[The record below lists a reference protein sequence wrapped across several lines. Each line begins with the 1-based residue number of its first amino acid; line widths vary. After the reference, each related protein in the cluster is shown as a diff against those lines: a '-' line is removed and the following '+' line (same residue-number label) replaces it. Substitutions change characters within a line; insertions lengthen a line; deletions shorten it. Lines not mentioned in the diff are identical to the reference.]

1 VSSPPPRVVVL
12 GAGIAGLEAALLL
25 ARQLSDR
32 VDVHVVSDDDRFM
45 LRPNLVNVPFGAD
58 PEASSLSVDAT
69 LARAAITRKR
79 GRVEGIDPEA
89 GRVHLVNGRQLP
101 YEHLVIATGAA
112 SWPRAI
118 PGLEEHAVSILEP
131 EGMFLLRERFM
142 RVRGRAR
149 EGVRQRV
156 VFAVARHNRY
166 PLPLYEVAL
175 MLDTWLRR
183 EGAREHVELSFVTDE
198 PSFVEAAG
206 PRMHGVIE
214 REFAERGIDAR
225 ACERLV
231 EARPHEA
238 SFAGGSVERFDLL
251 VTAPPHR
258 AALGFE
264 GLPADEHGFV
274 RVENA
279 TRQVLGHPEVYAPG
293 DGGDFPLKDGFLAL
307 LQADA
312 AAHHIAAVVRRA
324 QFEHP
329 FEPIST
335 QIVDM
340 LDKAAF
346 AQLTLET
353 TDDPDHPVRLRSSGS
368 DDYKVGVSRA
378 SRAAK
383 RMFSLHLLM
392 QFAAAEPFRTGPRWR
407 FMDLGART
415 MAGMLAE

>member
-1 VSSPPPRVVVL
+1 MAPPPRVVVL
-12 GAGIAGLEAALLL
+12 GAGIAGLEAALVL
-25 ARQLSDR
+25 ARQLSGR
-32 VDVHVVSDDDRFM
+32 VDVEVVSDDDKFVV
-45 LRPNLVNVPFGAD
+45 RPNLVYVPFGAD
-58 PEASSLSVDAT
+58 PEASGVWVDET
-69 LARAAITRKR
+69 LARAAITRTR

-89 GRVHLVNGRQLP
+89 GRVHLVGGRQLP

-112 SWPRAI
+112 SSPRAI
-118 PGLEEHAVSILEP
+118 PGLEEHAVSIVEP
-131 EGMFLLRERFM
+131 EGMLLLQERFL
-142 RVRGRAR
+142 RVRGRGR

-156 VFAVARHNRY
+156 VFAVARHNLY

-183 EGAREHVELSFVTDE
+183 QGAREHVELGFVTDE
-198 PSFVEAAG
+198 ASFVEAAG
-206 PRMHGVIE
+206 PRMHEVIE
-214 REFAERGIDAR
+214 REFAARGIDAR
-225 ACERLV
+225 AGERLV
-231 EARPHEA
+231 EVHPYEA
-238 SFAGGSVERFDLL
+238 SFTGGSVEPFDLL

-258 AALGFE
+258 AAMRFE

-274 RVENA
+274 QVENA
-279 TRQVLGHPEVYAPG
+279 TRQVVGHPEIYAPG

-312 AAHHIAAVVRRA
+312 AAHHIAAIVRGAR
-324 QFEHP
+324 FEHP
-329 FEPIST
+329 FEPVSA
-335 QIVDM
+335 QIIDM
-340 LDKAAF
+340 LDTAAF

-378 SRAAK
+378 ARAAK
-383 RMFSLHLLM
+383 RMFSSHLLT

-415 MAGMLAE
+415 LADMRSE

>member
-1 VSSPPPRVVVL
+1 MSSP
-12 GAGIAGLEAALLL
+12 
-25 ARQLSDR
+25 S
-32 VDVHVVSDDDRFM
+32 
-45 LRPNLVNVPFGAD
+45 
-58 PEASSLSVDAT
+58 
-69 LARAAITRKR
+69 
-79 GRVEGIDPEA
+79 
-89 GRVHLVNGRQLP
+89 
-101 YEHLVIATGAA
+101 AA
-112 SWPRAI
+112 S
-118 PGLEEHAVSILEP
+118 
-131 EGMFLLRERFM
+131 
-142 RVRGRAR
+142 
-149 EGVRQRV
+149 
-156 VFAVARHNRY
+156 
-166 PLPLYEVAL
+166 
-175 MLDTWLRR
+175 T
-183 EGAREHVELSFVTDE
+183 
-198 PSFVEAAG
+198 
-206 PRMHGVIE
+206 
-214 REFAERGIDAR
+214 
-225 ACERLV
+225 
-231 EARPHEA
+231 
-238 SFAGGSVERFDLL
+238 
-251 VTAPPHR
+251 
-258 AALGFE
+258 
-264 GLPADEHGFV
+264 

-353 TDDPDHPVRLRSSGS
+353 TDHPDHPVRLRSSGS

-383 RMFSLHLLM
+383 RMFSSHLLL

-415 MAGMLAE
+415 MAGMLSD